1 MRLTGKEAGAGQII
15 ADRYQLKELL
25 GHGGMARIWRAEQLR
40 LRSQVAIKFLDP
52 EIAEDPEMLARFLR
66 EARSAAAVRSA
77 HVVQIF
83 DYGVEG
89 GNPYIAMELLDGES
103 LDERLDAKGTLT
115 PSELNKIFSEVAR
128 AVSNSHDVGVIH
140 RDLKP
145 GNIFIAREGEF
156 EITKVLDFGIA
167 KVMNQ
172 TLDSAART
180 RTGTVLG
187 TPQYMSPEQV
197 RGSRSLDHRTD
208 LWSLAVIAFEC
219 LTGEL
224 PFRGAN
230 VGDFLVQIC
239 TCKARVPS
247 ALGEVPLGFDEWFLK
262 GINKDPHERCASVR
276 EMAAS
281 LSAVLARPEPS
292 GAEPSFLPASV
303 GRPLVQGN
311 PGGRSGS
318 AGMRPLSAKVT
329 FPRLIPTH
337 PVLALLR
344 SASEILLPPRRSRAR
359 RHWFSLAALLSLLCG
374 VGVIALWPR
383 TPNTVPA
390 FVDGTAFPAAISPR
404 GAALGETVTK
414 APRADAGT
422 PRVAAAESVERLAL
436 GPAARWRAGD
446 DASNGSARRS
456 AASPAALRPR
466 ANIAE
471 EQRKSE
477 RSARPDRGPTPS
489 TPKPTTTPRE
499 SGPQDPFS
507 ERL

>member
-1 MRLTGKEAGAGQII
+1 MR
-15 ADRYQLKELL
+15 
-25 GHGGMARIWRAEQLR
+25 R
-40 LRSQVAIKFLDP
+40 LPGPSDSNHVNVGR
-52 EIAEDPEMLARFLR
+52 LA
-66 EARSAAAVRSA
+66 
-77 HVVQIF
+77 
-83 DYGVEG
+83 
-89 GNPYIAMELLDGES
+89 
-103 LDERLDAKGTLT
+103 
-115 PSELNKIFSEVAR
+115 
-128 AVSNSHDVGVIH
+128 
-140 RDLKP
+140 
-145 GNIFIAREGEF
+145 
-156 EITKVLDFGIA
+156 LDFGIA

-187 TPQYMSPEQV
+187 TPQYMSPEQI

-224 PFRGAN
+224 PFRGEN
-230 VGDFLVQIC
+230 VGDVLVQIC

-247 ALGEVPLGFDEWFLK
+247 ALGAVPLGFDEWFLK
-262 GINKDPHERCASVR
+262 GINKDPHERCASAR

-303 GRPLVQGN
+303 
-311 PGGRSGS
+311 
-318 AGMRPLSAKVT
+318 
-329 FPRLIPTH
+329 
-337 PVLALLR
+337 
-344 SASEILLPPRRSRAR
+344 RSRAR
-359 RHWFSLAALLSLLCG
+359 RHWFSLAALLSLPCG
-374 VGVIALWPR
+374 VIVLWPR
-383 TPNTVPA
+383 TPTTVTA
-390 FVDGTAFPAAISPR
+390 FADGTAFPAAISPR

-436 GPAARWRAGD
+436 GPAARWQAGD
-446 DASNGSARRS
+446 DASNGSAKRS

-466 ANIAE
+466 ANIAA
-471 EQRKSE
+471 EQRRSAG
-477 RSARPDRGPTPS
+477 SARPDRGPTPA